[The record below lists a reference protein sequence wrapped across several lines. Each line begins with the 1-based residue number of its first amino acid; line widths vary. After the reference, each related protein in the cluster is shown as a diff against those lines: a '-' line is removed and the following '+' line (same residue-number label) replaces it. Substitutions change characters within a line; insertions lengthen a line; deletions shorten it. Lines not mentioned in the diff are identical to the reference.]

1 MPSFLD
7 YPASPST
14 KLIYLGHSGAGKTGS
29 LVSLATA
36 GYRVR
41 LLDLD
46 NKAEILRDY
55 LFNNSPKNIYSK
67 ERPSLWTAEQARTR
81 ASRLSF
87 VTCTES
93 FNILGVKAVPRGDSW
108 QKINQHLNDW
118 RDGDDK
124 PGNLSKWLPTDVL
137 VIDSFSRLCEAAMNF
152 QLSLNNRLATGPR
165 VGATSDNDY
174 TAAYRLITDFLQLL
188 KSSEIKCNVI
198 LICHIVFMEEP
209 SGNSRQN
216 TVTRTAKGFPQV
228 FGRSM
233 ISPTVTQYFSHAIR
247 AKSAGSEPAVKRT
260 IVTNNDENVE
270 LINTAPLRVPRE
282 YALETGL
289 AEYFRDIRST
299 QPATAKEAAQ

>member
-29 LVSLATA
+29 LVSLAAA
-36 GYRVR
+36 GYNVR
-41 LLDLD
+41 ILDLD
-46 NKAEILRDY
+46 NKAEIIRDY
-55 LFNNSPKNIYSK
+55 LFNPRSIYLR
-67 ERPSLWTAEQARTR
+67 ERPGLWTTEQANTV
-81 ASRLSF
+81 ASRISF

-93 FNILGVKAVPRGDSW
+93 FNIRGVKAVPRGDSW
-108 QKINQHLNDW
+108 QKINQLLNDW

-124 PGNLSKWLPTDVL
+124 PGNLSKWLPTDIL

-152 QLSLNNRLATGPR
+152 QLSLNGRLETGPAA
-165 VGATSDNDY
+165 GASSTNDY
-174 TAAYRLITDFLQLL
+174 AAAYRLIGDFLQLL

-209 SGNSRQN
+209 TGGGRQT

-228 FGRSM
+228 FGRAM
-233 ISPTVTQYFSHAIR
+233 ISPTITQYFSHAIR
-247 AKSAGSEPAVKRT
+247 AKSVGNEPSVKRT
-260 IVTNNDENVE
+260 IITNNDENVE

-282 YALETGL
+282 YPLETGL

-299 QPATAKEAAQ
+299 ADGGQQTKPT